1 MRKTSLFCCSLVVL
15 LPMFAHAQEATPPQA
30 VPPPLVAPPPA
41 QPYGYPPPAYLQP
54 PPPPATHTELR
65 PNYALIFSGVGVF
78 GLGYIL
84 DVSGT
89 LLVGHQ
95 PAWECAIPV
104 VGPYLQV
111 NDTFSHDW
119 SDLAKGFYV
128 FDGLLQTA
136 GFVLTVVGASLWHKV
151 QVRNGPDY
159 HASSEQS
166 ARFAIRSTPNGL
178 AVTF

>member
-1 MRKTSLFCCSLVVL
+1 MRTMTTLCL
-15 LPMFAHAQEATPPQA
+15 LSFFATAALGQEAPPA
-30 VPPPLVAPPPA
+30 PPPAVVAPPP
-41 QPYGYPPPAYLQP
+41 QPYYYPPPQPGYMQPAP
-54 PPPPATHTELR
+54 PPMHMEMR

-95 PAWECAIPV
+95 PAWECAVPV

-128 FDGLLQTA
+128 FDGLTQTA
-136 GFVLTVVGASLWHKV
+136 GLILTVVGASLWKKV
-151 QVRNGPDY
+151 PVR
-159 HASSEQS
+159 S
-166 ARFAIRSTPNGL
+166 AQNGL
-178 AVTF
+178 VVTF

>member
-1 MRKTSLFCCSLVVL
+1 MRKTTTLCSMLLASSLAFAQQAQQQQE
-15 LPMFAHAQEATPPQA
+15 LPPPQ
-30 VPPPLVAPPPA
+30 
-41 QPYGYPPPAYLQP
+41 YYPPPQYMQAP
-54 PPPPATHTELR
+54 PPPPMHMELR
-65 PNYALIFSGVGVF
+65 PNYALVFSGVGVL

-84 DVSGT
+84 DFTST

-95 PAWECAIPV
+95 PAWESAIPV

-111 NDTFSHDW
+111 NDTFSKDW

-136 GFVLTVVGASLWHKV
+136 GFVLTVVGVSLWHKV
-151 QVRNGPDY
+151 PVR
-159 HASSEQS
+159 S
-166 ARFAIRSTPNGL
+166 AQNGL

>member
-1 MRKTSLFCCSLVVL
+1 MCKTTTLTMML
-15 LPMFAHAQEATPPQA
+15 LCASTLAAAQE
-30 VPPPLVAPPPA
+30 VPPPIVAPPP
-41 QPYGYPPPAYLQP
+41 QPYAYPPPQPAYLQP
-54 PPPPATHTELR
+54 APPPPMHMELR

-95 PAWECAIPV
+95 PAWESAVPV

-111 NDTFSHDW
+111 NDTFSRDW

-136 GFVLTVVGASLWHKV
+136 GFVLTVVGVSLWHKV
-151 QVRNGPDY
+151 PVR
-159 HASSEQS
+159 S
-166 ARFAIRSTPNGL
+166 AQNGL
-178 AVTF
+178 VVTF